1 MVEPSLSLFRVH
13 SYHLLCKARRRT
25 SSRAPPESC
34 TSIRRP
40 SPLEMSEET
49 VYRLGM
55 RKPRF
60 TLKKSSSA
68 GHSPRS
74 TRFSFLLAIASF
86 AEPIEIP
93 RVREIFFSRGT
104 ASKNELNRCTKNK
117 RRHTFGDLRSLDD
130 LALRFFVNG
139 AVGCLGCR
147 SSHFSKLLMK
157 ALFELIDKIQK
168 LSVIP
173 YTTICSR
180 NLMQIFNFFTVCR
193 E

>member
-1 MVEPSLSLFRVH
+1 VH
-13 SYHLLCKARRRT
+13 SNHLLCTAGRRT

-34 TSIRRP
+34 TNIHRP
-40 SPLEMSEET
+40 SPLEMSEEP
-49 VYRLGM
+49 VYRQGI
-55 RKPRF
+55 RKPRL
-60 TLKKSSSA
+60 TLKNSSSA

-93 RVREIFFSRGT
+93 RDREIFFSRGT
-104 ASKNELNRCTKNK
+104 ASKNELNCCTKNK
-117 RRHTFGDLRSLDD
+117 RIHTFGDLRSLSD
-130 LALRFFVNG
+130 LALCFFVNG

-173 YTTICSR
+173 FTTIYSR
-180 NLMQIFNFFTVCR
+180 NLMQIFIFLQFAR
-193 E
+193 R